1 MESTISKNPRYRG
14 EHTQLP
20 FQISMAAYIETQSL
34 SKTVFKPTVWKRYI
48 NDISL
53 WDKSKPDIVDFF
65 KFTERVNLHIT
76 HWDNLLRHGC
86 IPRHNIQ
93 RKMRKSYHWR
103 KDVYTFSPLTTHRM
117 LKWIWPMDLAL
128 SILRTNSSEEV
139 FQISKS
145 GWWTEAGH
153 TILKEKLLLEVKLTE
168 GKQRSWNKT
177 TRKKKKYCL
186 SWHNASPL
194 VSIIKEALIKKCNH
208 IQNQPLPCQIL
219 KEPLNPRTYTQNL
232 CLHWKAFDLL
242 KKMRNILLMVALL
255 EACDVIN
262 NVRHLGFYQKW

>member
-117 LKWIWPMDLAL
+117 LKWIWPTRSLEYP
-128 SILRTNSSEEV
+128 TN
-139 FQISKS
+139 
-145 GWWTEAGH
+145 
-153 TILKEKLLLEVKLTE
+153 KLLWGSISDFKKRLMDRGWPHNFERKIAI
-168 GKQRSWNKT
+168 RSKT
-177 TRKKKKYCL
+177 HRRK
-186 SWHNASPL
+186 A
-194 VSIIKEALIKKCNH
+194 A
-208 IQNQPLPCQIL
+208 
-219 KEPLNPRTYTQNL
+219 
-232 CLHWKAFDLL
+232 LL
-242 KKMRNILLMVALL
+242 KQNNKEEKEILPFMTQCKPFSVYYKRSFNKK
-255 EACDVIN
+255 V
-262 NVRHLGFYQKW
+262 